1 MHSTFIGKRDMASTT
16 SLSSA
21 HITGIQLLIT
31 MASSSGRQGTIPPEM
46 KHLMEGGETTIT
58 KSTNDTSH
66 IESNP
71 SDDEGCRICLR
82 DEDHANLLLCEACN
96 DEYHTYCL
104 KPALQS
110 VPEDDWFCG
119 RCTSLDP

>member
-1 MHSTFIGKRDMASTT
+1 MASR
-16 SLSSA
+16 
-21 HITGIQLLIT
+21 
-31 MASSSGRQGTIPPEM
+31 SGRQGSISPEL
-46 KHLMEGGETTIT
+46 KKLMEGGTAAE
-58 KSTNDTSH
+58 KPEAPSPAA
-66 IESNP
+66 SNQ
-71 SDDEGCRICLR
+71 DEGCRICRR

-119 RCTSLDP
+119 ESRSIGQI